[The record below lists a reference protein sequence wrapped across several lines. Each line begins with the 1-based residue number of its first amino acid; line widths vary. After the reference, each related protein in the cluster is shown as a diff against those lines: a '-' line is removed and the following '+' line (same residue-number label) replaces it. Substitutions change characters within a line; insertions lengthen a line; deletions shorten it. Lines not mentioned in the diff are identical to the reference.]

1 MRASVRPTVAAV
13 DSLVQWVEPVVDG
26 LGLGPFLETVPRMLA
41 DGNGAMFQLRRLD
54 EIGDPRA
61 VHAEVVERTRESAKE
76 VLASFPT
83 PKVSR

>member
-1 MRASVRPTVAAV
+1 
-13 DSLVQWVEPVVDG
+13 
-26 LGLGPFLETVPRMLA
+26 MLA